1 MSTIPNF
8 GAFWQEP
15 DFLLMNLVSLLANKL
30 ESDLGVTL
38 LVGGSIITGTLV
50 SERYYLYTL
59 GDMIRNVG
67 RGSLDIPSDIVDLVA
82 DALGVEDYTEDYY
95 PEMEDDEDDD
105 EDSDIEG
112 SPAPKSQKNGKPAEN
127 QADFDDDE
135 DDGFDDAPPPP
146 LLQHIHLKDP
156 VWIYPNTTVRFGQSP
171 LPVIRL
177 RLTAVDGWM
186 FGRINVT
193 PFDDDGIPNIG
204 LIQ

>member
-8 GAFWQEP
+8 GAYWQEP

-30 ESDLGVTL
+30 EADLGMTL

-59 GDMIRNVG
+59 GDIIRNVG

-95 PEMEDDEDDD
+95 ADMEDDD
-105 EDSDIEG
+105 
-112 SPAPKSQKNGKPAEN
+112 
-127 QADFDDDE
+127 DDDE
-135 DDGFDDAPPPP
+135 DDLVAADGKPAADPDEDDEPPPPP
-146 LLQHIHLKDP
+146 LLQYLHLKDP
-156 VWIYPNTTVRFGQSP
+156 VWIYPNSTVRFSQSP

-177 RLTAVDGWM
+177 RLTAVEGWM

-193 PFDDDGIPNIG
+193 PFDDDHIPNIG

>member
-1 MSTIPNF
+1 MANVPNF

-15 DFLLMNLVSLLANKL
+15 DFLLMNIVSLLANKL

-59 GDMIRNVG
+59 GDLLRNVG
-67 RGSLDIPSDIVDLVA
+67 RSTLDVPPDIVDLVA

-95 PEMEDDEDDD
+95 SEFDGDDGGDDEDTVED
-105 EDSDIEG
+105 EDG
-112 SPAPKSQKNGKPAEN
+112 AAPTSAGDAESGD
-127 QADFDDDE
+127 ASE
-135 DDGFDDAPPPP
+135 DDTDDPDQPPPP
-146 LLQHIHLKDP
+146 VLQHIHLKDP
-156 VWIYPNTTVRFGQSP
+156 VWIYPNTTVRFSQSP

-177 RLTAVDGWM
+177 RLTSIDGWM
-186 FGRINVT
+186 FGRITMT
-193 PFDDDGIPNIG
+193 PFDDDHIPNIG